1 MGRTRLPKIRFSDLP
16 RGLWQHLLDR
26 VEERQ
31 ITLGDLRRLQQW
43 VKSEPFAPDGD
54 WYKDFGSFKLCGSN
68 EYPKTILT
76 KGMAA
81 FGKRIE

>member
-1 MGRTRLPKIRFSDLP
+1 MPKIRFSDLP
-16 RGLWQHLLDR
+16 LGLWRHLLER
-26 VEERQ
+26 VQERE
-31 ITLGDLRRLQQW
+31 IALGDLGRLQEW

-54 WYKDFGSFKLCGSN
+54 WYKDFGSFKLCGSG
-68 EYPKTILT
+68 EYPKTVLT

>member
-1 MGRTRLPKIRFSDLP
+1 MPKIRFSDLP
-16 RGLWQHLLDR
+16 HSLWRHLLDR
-26 VEERQ
+26 VQARE
-31 ITLGDLRRLQQW
+31 ITLGDLRRLQEW

-54 WYKDFGSFKLCGSN
+54 WYKDFGSFKLCGSS
-68 EYPKTILT
+68 EYPKTVLT

>member
-1 MGRTRLPKIRFSDLP
+1 MPKIRFSELP
-16 RGLWQHLLDR
+16 PALWQHLLER
-26 VEERQ
+26 VQQRDV
-31 ITLGDLRRLQQW
+31 TLGDLQRLQEW
-43 VKSEPFAPDGD
+43 VKSGPVAPGGD

-68 EYPKTILT
+68 EYPKTVLT

>member
-1 MGRTRLPKIRFSDLP
+1 MARLPKIRFCELP
-16 RGLWQHLLDR
+16 PVLWHQLLER
-26 VEERQ
+26 VQRRD
-31 ITLGDLRRLQQW
+31 ITLGDLQRLQEW
-43 VKSEPFAPDGD
+43 VKSEPVAPDGD

-68 EYPKTILT
+68 EYPKTVLT